1 MLVKV
6 KFRGN
11 QKFISISEAKFSELL
26 ECAFQKFGISLSQL
40 PDAKLFDDSNTEVD
54 EEVFGE
60 VIGFVSEGPAVGQPT
75 LDASRD
81 DSDTDSTVIL
91 SDESPQ
97 RKRSRLNRSDAH
109 ALVAE
114 ILRKKP
120 GGDNV
125 IREYDRTKTLSDATR
140 RKMVNILV
148 AEMVEKHGKMPSR
161 NIREMYARGIIELF
175 PYLRD
180 PQTKHGYEHYYDS
193 QSGHGYLSWR
203 IKTVQRNSS
212 DRKSGKV
219 QTFDGGPTA
228 QRQVAGT
235 SQHSDEDCINAI
247 SLMKHSADEEI
258 VKQKMKSTFRYRRN
272 MIEDPDRC
280 GDVLAEFSRFKDVKG
295 LIEQDFVELFG
306 AATSN
311 KFKERWPTAFK
322 DKIIAQS
329 KGLHRTAEL
338 QELIDVAE
346 SSDLANSDHEDSGW
360 DSDMSAILLLLYLFP
375 PSAQGRND
383 LAKFRRLERRSF
395 LWCFRRQE
403 PAYNTTLILSKRE
416 DSHIFLPS
424 VPRKVASMPTTSY
437 WTSKPWRVRL

>member
-1 MLVKV
+1 
-6 KFRGN
+6 
-11 QKFISISEAKFSELL
+11 
-26 ECAFQKFGISLSQL
+26 
-40 PDAKLFDDSNTEVD
+40 
-54 EEVFGE
+54 
-60 VIGFVSEGPAVGQPT
+60 
-75 LDASRD
+75 
-81 DSDTDSTVIL
+81 
-91 SDESPQ
+91 
-97 RKRSRLNRSDAH
+97 
-109 ALVAE
+109 
-114 ILRKKP
+114 
-120 GGDNV
+120 
-125 IREYDRTKTLSDATR
+125 
-140 RKMVNILV
+140 MVNILV

-212 DRKSGKV
+212 DRKLGKV

-295 LIEQDFVELFG
+295 LIEQDSVELFG

-375 PSAQGRND
+375 PSAQGRKRPGKISAARAEKLLVVFQKTGTSIQQHLD
-383 LAKFRRLERRSF
+383 SIEERRQPYLLAIGTKKS
-395 LWCFRRQE
+395 RIH
-403 PAYNTTLILSKRE
+403 AYYIILDKQAMACQAVSAVGAFDELFKA
-416 DSHIFLPS
+416 HF
-424 VPRKVASMPTTSY
+424 VFGTSY
-437 WTSKPWRVRL
+437 NNALYKIYTFIQTTIFEIDIGKVRETPRVAELRARLLH